1 MPPIRIVS
9 IGGKTIAVRDEETH
23 AVGIA
28 VPAHANPGAV
38 LERDFES
45 RARRRNFKLHR
56 RSPPAYFSRRLRVG
70 RQGIRARLWRRWLAR
85 STLDSRR
92 KSGLCVLEG
101 GDGGPPVVRF

>member
-9 IGGKTIAVRDEETH
+9 VGGKTIAVRDEETH

-45 RARRRNFKLHR
+45 HARRRNFKLHR
-56 RSPPAYFSRRLRVG
+56 RSPPADFSRRPSRWQIKAFAPGYGDAGLRGQRLIPDGNQGFVCWKVATGG
-70 RQGIRARLWRRWLAR
+70 RLL
-85 STLDSRR
+85 
-92 KSGLCVLEG
+92 
-101 GDGGPPVVRF
+101 